1 MLNIFKA
8 SKKQQNLNLEKDL
21 HLAMDFP
28 VIDYNP
34 YESRLEIHSLNLCLI
49 NFGLGINTSSAF
61 FKENPVHL
69 TKKQLDYLHEYLFT
83 EFSSIPKFLVFDY
96 PEFWHGNLETGIVT
110 AANNPKTIIQNIFAI
125 HYFACFEGRQ
135 TTFNLLNR
143 FNTFKEF
150 GPSQLEEL
158 KSMAKVLIEL
168 YNDPIMAKQFAQKS
182 KEARE
187 GLF

>member
-1 MLNIFKA
+1 MLNICEV

-34 YESRLEIHSLNLCLI
+34 YESHLEIHSLNQCLTS
-49 NFGLGINTSSAF
+49 FGLGIKTSSAF
-61 FKENPVHL
+61 FRENPVHL
-69 TKKQLDYLHEYLFT
+69 SKKELDSLYDYLFT

-96 PEFWHGNLETGIVT
+96 SEFWHGNLETGIVT
-110 AANNPKTIIQNIFAI
+110 VANNTKAIIQNIFAI

-135 TTFNLLNR
+135 TTFELLNR

-150 GPSQLEEL
+150 GASQLEEL
-158 KSMAKVLIEL
+158 KSMANVLIEM